1 MDCDVFLCWWCGFA
15 VKYPA
20 QLISQLGG
28 LSTAQREVSEVMGV
42 LPTNDFVGVFH
53 FELSI
58 FGDPYGT
65 RKWLRTLPSS
75 LLPASLK

>member
-28 LSTAQREVSEVMGV
+28 LSTVQREVSEVMGV
-42 LPTNDFVGVFH
+42 LCLFSGTHMVPENGLGH
-53 FELSI
+53 FQA
-58 FGDPYGT
+58 
-65 RKWLRTLPSS
+65 RCCQHH
-75 LLPASLK
+75 